1 MNRSCRSVFFMWNM
15 AVLTDLGILLKSA
28 MPTYKELLF
37 MSIVASIGGWLS
49 YLLGGCEPALM
60 WLAGFMLV
68 DFLTGN
74 FAVIKQGRWQSSLMY
89 RGIFKKC
96 FIFVMISISHGVDVS
111 LNVDFVRTACIFAYL
126 ANEVGSILENIERL
140 GYGDIIP
147 AVLRNALHVLKDKG
161 QINTTMGDKK

>member
-1 MNRSCRSVFFMWNM
+1 
-15 AVLTDLGILLKSA
+15 
-28 MPTYKELLF
+28 
-37 MSIVASIGGWLS
+37 MSIVAIIGGWLS
-49 YLLGGCEPALM
+49 YLLGGFEPALM